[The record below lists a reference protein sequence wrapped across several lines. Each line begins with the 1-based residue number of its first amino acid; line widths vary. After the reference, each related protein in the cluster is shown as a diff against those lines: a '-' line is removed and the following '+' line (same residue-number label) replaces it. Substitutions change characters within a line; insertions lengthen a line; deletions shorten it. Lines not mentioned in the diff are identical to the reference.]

1 MPTEFDKIKDFAGW
15 KAKLDELLAA
25 GEKASMRDDDDARL
39 DVAKRLNQFVLKSSP
54 NTDDMLA
61 LDDLATEAARVLSG
75 AVVAE
80 AVESI
85 SSRTA
90 ALRFITKR
98 LDAAAVKAERAAA
111 TIRLEKAHRVIDA
124 LTEAVRA
131 VDDLDMVLTEGTDE
145 QLSKRLTK
153 LTDAMRD
160 LRTELD
166 ESIGRPR

>member
-1 MPTEFDKIKDFAGW
+1 
-15 KAKLDELLAA
+15 
-25 GEKASMRDDDDARL
+25 
-39 DVAKRLNQFVLKSSP
+39 
-54 NTDDMLA
+54 MLA